1 MNEAV
6 YEVIGNE
13 LRVKLSDELDH
24 HNASTIRATIDEM
37 ILSGKIRNVV
47 FDFENTKFMDSSGI
61 GIIMGRYKLLRAING
76 KVSVCNLESN
86 VDRIFM
92 ISGLYKIIE
101 RK

>member
-1 MNEAV
+1 MNETG
-6 YEVIGNE
+6 YEVVGNK

-24 HNASTIRATIDEM
+24 HNASIIKNKIDEL
-37 ILSGKIRNVV
+37 ILSGKIKNVI
-47 FDFENTKFMDSSGI
+47 FDFKRTKFMDSSGI
-61 GIIMGRYKLLRAING
+61 GIIMGRYKLLKAING

-86 VDRIFM
+86 VERIFM